1 MLTGKNERGRPDACC
16 AASIV
21 LQVKPV
27 FFDLCIFFFLVFNH
41 SCILKV
47 HKQLALYYQCHC
59 G

>member
-27 FFDLCIFFFLVFNH
+27 FFDLCIFFFF
-41 SCILKV
+41 SI
-47 HKQLALYYQCHC
+47 
-59 G
+59 